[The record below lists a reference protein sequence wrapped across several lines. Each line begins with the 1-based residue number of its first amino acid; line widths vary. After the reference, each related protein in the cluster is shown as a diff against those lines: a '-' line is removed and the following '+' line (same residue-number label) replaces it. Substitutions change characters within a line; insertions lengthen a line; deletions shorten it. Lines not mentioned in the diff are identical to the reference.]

1 MRNEQAAQFLCAFA
15 SLRNY
20 LRVIAGHQLSY
31 LLPTGSSR
39 SLPELAQFFEV
50 VQIAQRRHGGKEAR
64 GLRRRIAEGM
74 RDPSG
79 YHHEGARTG
88 PHGLHPHHKIQH
100 AVEDVK
106 ALFMR
111 VMHMRKRGSAALSTP
126 CTFNQT

>member
-1 MRNEQAAQFLCAFA
+1 MRNEQAAQFLCVFA

-20 LRVIAGHQLSY
+20 L
-31 LLPTGSSR
+31 LPTGSRR

-50 VQIAQRRHGGKEAR
+50 VQIAPRRHDGKEAR

-88 PHGLHPHHKIQH
+88 PHGLHPHHKLQL

-111 VMHMRKRGSAALSTP
+111 VMDMRKRGSAALRRHF
-126 CTFNQT
+126 TFNQT

>member
-1 MRNEQAAQFLCAFA
+1 MRKERTALFLCACA
-15 SLRNY
+15 SLRDY

-50 VQIAQRRHGGKEAR
+50 IQIASRRHGGKEAR

-74 RDPSG
+74 RDPHG
-79 YHHEGARTG
+79 YHHEGTRTG
-88 PHGLHPHHKIQH
+88 PHGLRPHYKLQL

-106 ALFMR
+106 TLFMR
-111 VMHMRKRGSAALSTP
+111 V
-126 CTFNQT
+126 